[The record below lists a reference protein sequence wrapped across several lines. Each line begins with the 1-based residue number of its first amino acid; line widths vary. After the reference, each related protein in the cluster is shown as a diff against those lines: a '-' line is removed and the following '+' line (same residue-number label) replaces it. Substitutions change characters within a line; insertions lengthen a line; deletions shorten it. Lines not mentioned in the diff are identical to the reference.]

1 MYSFSFSNLC
11 RWWHSM
17 DLCQLEI
24 LVQPQTSVHQI
35 RFGTKWPGFQ
45 LHRLQNG
52 KGIIEFN
59 SISTQTFKNRNRF
72 NEILGFWRFIRRFKK
87 GNQELHSTWPER
99 RLLLNLHKKS
109 QIRSSFYGFIF
120 KWWSKIGLSETS
132 RWSNYRK
139 VLPKVIN
146 FLPPAFLLSSNL
158 GLTSSSSNL
167 YCSQIGHALIK
178 CTILNEH

>member
-109 QIRSSFYGFIF
+109 QIRSSFYGFPKNPDI
-120 KWWSKIGLSETS
+120 KLWSKYIQMMIKSWPFQNIQTKENLKSFTS
-132 RWSNYRK
+132 VYFIFYKKYISPIRDMYN
-139 VLPKVIN
+139 PN
-146 FLPPAFLLSSNL
+146 
-158 GLTSSSSNL
+158 
-167 YCSQIGHALIK
+167 
-178 CTILNEH
+178 

>member
-1 MYSFSFSNLC
+1 
-11 RWWHSM
+11 M

-35 RFGTKWPGFQ
+35 RFGTKWPRFQ

-109 QIRSSFYGFIF
+109 QIRSSFDGFPKNPDIKLWSKYIQMMT
-120 KWWSKIGLSETS
+120 KWWSKVGLSKTS